1 MKSVNR
7 ISISRVQGA
16 EQASALVSLLV
27 AGLFHLPLA
36 LGLVTSAHAFE
47 GRITAALTRGG
58 ETQTFTYTV
67 GTSTLRIERNETDRP
82 YPGNLVALETG
93 TVTLLFPHNRSFI
106 RLKPP
111 SANATPSSVPMTL
124 PAGRLPPGIG
134 PTTLPPTRDS
144 SLPQIPRM
152 PAAPHG
158 AGMPAGLPGP
168 PMMPMPEETME
179 LKATGEKADF
189 LGYACARYE
198 IKQRGEILEIWA
210 TDTLMPFQPYLQKRH
225 ARFRSQL
232 MEECWGDLMKTK
244 KIFPLRVTLRSENGV
259 ERLRFEVKTI
269 RSEKIDD
276 RDSPLFQIPDNFH
289 EQE

>member
-1 MKSVNR
+1 
-7 ISISRVQGA
+7 
-16 EQASALVSLLV
+16 
-27 AGLFHLPLA
+27 
-36 LGLVTSAHAFE
+36 
-47 GRITAALTRGG
+47 
-58 ETQTFTYTV
+58 
-67 GTSTLRIERNETDRP
+67 
-82 YPGNLVALETG
+82 
-93 TVTLLFPHNRSFI
+93 
-106 RLKPP
+106 
-111 SANATPSSVPMTL
+111 
-124 PAGRLPPGIG
+124 
-134 PTTLPPTRDS
+134 
-144 SLPQIPRM
+144 
-152 PAAPHG
+152 
-158 AGMPAGLPGP
+158 
-168 PMMPMPEETME
+168 MMPMPDETLE

-276 RDSPLFQIPDNFH
+276 RDGPLFQIPDNFH